1 MIFPFF
7 YETKADH
14 TMSLWNVFA
23 MLAARFFL
31 RLCSILCFLDF
42 PALWLGRFGYHP
54 SQNKDHQIPDHHMGV
69 LRHDSSIPTRFFA
82 VTLKVV
88 FKRNERETNS
98 NLNLPISRTTRH
110 GTTVLAL
117 PSRGFW
123 MNLTL
128 HMDIEANPGPE
139 EDAVRQEEKVHWV
152 VSSCT
157 GTQKKETLTNCVIT
171 PCMVMKTIGIPSC
184 TGTPGQPR
192 SLEPYLNYCATTTIA
207 YSRNQL
213 LNLRSKYSISQDLL
227 RLLKNQDIFKSR
239 GGRAGVSFR
248 NKIFNML

>member
-42 PALWLGRFGYHP
+42 PALWLGRFDYHP
-54 SQNKDHQIPDHHMGV
+54 SQNKDHQIPDDHMGV

-88 FKRNERETNS
+88 FKRNEGETNS

-128 HMDIEANPGPE
+128 HMDIEAPWPGGRRSATRRE
-139 EDAVRQEEKVHWV
+139 
-152 VSSCT
+152 SSLGCVLVYRYTKEGNINELRHNSMYGYENNRNSLVYRYTRTAPFT
-157 GTQKKETLTNCVIT
+157 GTVFK
-171 PCMVMKTIGIPSC
+171 
-184 TGTPGQPR
+184 
-192 SLEPYLNYCATTTIA
+192 
-207 YSRNQL
+207 
-213 LNLRSKYSISQDLL
+213 LL
-227 RLLKNQDIFKSR
+227 RHHNNSLFKESITQSQIEVFHLSR
-239 GGRAGVSFR
+239 PITSA
-248 NKIFNML
+248 